1 MTTKYQRGI
10 NIGLVMAAAV
20 YGLGA
25 LLLLSGVAGRVTWA
39 FLASFTA
46 VAALT
51 LAWAIVQSVLP
62 RVTALANG
70 YQDPWVQHW
79 ETLMRRP
86 CR

>member
-1 MTTKYQRGI
+1 MTTRQKTI
-10 NIGLVMAAAV
+10 NMGLVMAAVV

-25 LLLLSGVAGRVTWA
+25 LLLLSGVAGRVAWA

-46 VAALT
+46 VAVVT
-51 LAWAIVQSVLP
+51 LAWATVQSVMPHIP
-62 RVTALANG
+62 RPR
-70 YQDPWVQHW
+70 YEDPWVAYW